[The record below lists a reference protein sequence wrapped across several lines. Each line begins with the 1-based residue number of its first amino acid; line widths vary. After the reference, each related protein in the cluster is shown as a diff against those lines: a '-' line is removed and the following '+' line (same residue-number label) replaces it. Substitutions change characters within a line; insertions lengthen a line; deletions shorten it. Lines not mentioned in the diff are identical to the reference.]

1 MDVVDQLQQIGPVL
15 GAVFAGVRPEQLDA
29 PTPCDRFVVRD
40 VLQHMVD
47 GATAFTAAYGG
58 EPSSAS
64 RDAHDPLDAIGPAL
78 GALVAAISAPGA
90 LDRTIDAP
98 WGAVDGDSFARYIVL
113 DGLVHGWDLATAT
126 GQPYDPPDAVVAE
139 ADAFAHGLVDQLRN
153 GEAFAPA
160 VAPPEDATP
169 LERLIAFTGRRPLAP
184 AT

>member
-1 MDVVDQLQQIGPVL
+1 
-15 GAVFAGVRPEQLDA
+15 
-29 PTPCDRFVVRD
+29 
-40 VLQHMVD
+40 
-47 GATAFTAAYGG
+47 
-58 EPSSAS
+58 
-64 RDAHDPLDAIGPAL
+64 
-78 GALVAAISAPGA
+78 
-90 LDRTIDAP
+90 
-98 WGAVDGDSFARYIVL
+98 
-113 DGLVHGWDLATAT
+113 AT